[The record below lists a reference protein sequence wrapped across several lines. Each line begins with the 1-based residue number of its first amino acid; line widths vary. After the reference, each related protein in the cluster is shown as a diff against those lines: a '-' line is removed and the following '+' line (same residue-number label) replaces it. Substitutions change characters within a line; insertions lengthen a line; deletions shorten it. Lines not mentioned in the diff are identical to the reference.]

1 MQKAICQHPIDKK
14 TKIFS
19 EFCIILQI
27 LAQNNSVHK
36 KNVNKIKEVIISCYG
51 LTLKTITSY
60 FLCHFI
66 SNRNRRTDR
75 LCYRLTNPRLKF
87 NIA

>member
-51 LTLKTITSY
+51 LTLKTIIFYVISFPIGIDAPIDSATALRTLASSSTSR
-60 FLCHFI
+60 
-66 SNRNRRTDR
+66 S
-75 LCYRLTNPRLKF
+75 
-87 NIA
+87 